1 VNAPTPRLGDPDA
14 EFRSSHVGA
23 SECAALFDCSPYV
36 TRFELWHRKQG
47 TIATPAFNEVGPDGT
62 PDDERIYWGVRLE
75 AAIIEAAKERY
86 GYTDRDQ
93 LKEISNGNGL
103 GGHPDRRVI
112 CPERGP
118 GILEVKTAD
127 WLVRKDWGD
136 EPPMH
141 YLLQSQAYQ
150 GLDKVQWGD
159 VLVLVGGNKLERF
172 CYDFRP
178 KIYAEIEKRVAEFW
192 RSIEANEPP
201 PADYAR
207 DLDTIADLN
216 REGTDEVV
224 DLTADN
230 LAHEAAAAFLFAK
243 EARLEAEKREDAAK
257 AELLDK
263 LGAASVARLNGFTVR
278 ATNVAALPPTEI
290 TADMIGTTI
299 GGRKAYRRLTV
310 KETN

>member
-1 VNAPTPRLGDPDA
+1 MNAPQSAA
-14 EFRSSHVGA
+14 ELDEAMFRATHVGA
-23 SECAALFDCSPYV
+23 SEAAALFDCSPYL
-36 TRFELWHRKQG
+36 TKFELYHRKKG
-47 TIATPAFNEVGPDGT
+47 NIATPEFNALHDDGT
-62 PDDERIYWGVRLE
+62 PDDERIYWGVKLE

-86 GYTDRDQ
+86 GYQDREQ
-93 LKEISNGNGL
+93 AEHLSNGKGL

-118 GILEVKTAD
+118 GILEIKTAD
-127 WLVRKDWGD
+127 WLVRKSWGD
-136 EPPMH
+136 EPPAH
-141 YLLQSQAYQ
+141 YLIQSQAYQ
-150 GLDKVQWGD
+150 GLDGVAWGD

-178 KIYAEIEKRVAEFW
+178 KIYAEIEKRVEAFW
-192 RSIEANEPP
+192 QSIAADEPP

-207 DLDTIADLN
+207 DLPTITELY
-216 REGTDEVV
+216 REGTEEVV

-263 LGAASVARLNGFTVR
+263 LGPASTAMLNGFVVR
-278 ATNVAALPPTEI
+278 AATVAAIPEREAEPGEI
-290 TADMIGTTI
+290 IR
-299 GGRKAYRRLTV
+299 GRKSYRRLIV
-310 KETN
+310 KETK

>member
-1 VNAPTPRLGDPDA
+1 MNAPSHASLSEA
-14 EFRSSHVGA
+14 QFRVSVVGA
-23 SECAALFDCSPYV
+23 SEVAALFDCSPYL
-36 TRFELWHRKQG
+36 THFELFHRKKG
-47 TIATPAFNEVGPDGT
+47 NIATPEFNALHEGT
-62 PDDERIYWGVRLE
+62 PEDERIYWGVRLE

-86 GYTDRDQ
+86 GYIDRDQ
-93 LKEISNGNGL
+93 VERLSNGNGL

-118 GILEVKTAD
+118 GILEIKTAD
-127 WLVRKDWGD
+127 WLVRKQWGD
-136 EPPMH
+136 EPPTN
-141 YLLQSQAYQ
+141 YLIQSQAYQ
-150 GLDKVQWGD
+150 GLDKVRWGD

-178 KIYAEIEKRVAEFW
+178 KIYAEIERKVEAFW
-192 RSIEANEPP
+192 QSIEANDPP
-201 PADYAR
+201 PADYTR
-207 DLDTIADLN
+207 DLDTIADLY

-263 LGAASVARLNGFTVR
+263 LGPASVAKLNGFIVR
-278 ATNVAALPPTEI
+278 ATTVAGIPERVAEPGE
-290 TADMIGTTI
+290 MIR
-299 GGRKAYRRLTV
+299 GRKSYRRITV
-310 KETN
+310 KEQA

>member
-1 VNAPTPRLGDPDA
+1 VFAVNAHSHSTLSEA
-14 EFRSSHVGA
+14 QFRASVVGA
-23 SECAALFDCSPYV
+23 SEVAALFDCSPYL
-36 TRFELWHRKQG
+36 TRFELWHRKKG
-47 TIATPAFNEVGPDGT
+47 NIATPEFNARHDNGSPE
-62 PDDERIYWGVRLE
+62 DERILWGVKLE
-75 AAIIEAAKERY
+75 AAIIEEAKERY
-86 GYTDRDQ
+86 GYIDRDQ
-93 LKEISNGNGL
+93 VERLSNGNGL

-127 WLVRKDWGD
+127 WLIRKSWGD

-150 GLDKVQWGD
+150 GLDKVAWGD

-178 KIYAEIEKRVAEFW
+178 KIYAEIEKRVADFW
-192 RSIEANEPP
+192 ASVEANDPP
-201 PADYAR
+201 PADYTR
-207 DLDTIADLN
+207 DLDTIGELY
-216 REGTDEVV
+216 REGTDESV
-224 DLTADN
+224 DLTGDN

-263 LGAASVARLNGFTVR
+263 LGTASTALLNGFTVR
-278 ATNVAALPPTEI
+278 ATTVAAIPDRPAQPDEI
-290 TADMIGTTI
+290 IK
-299 GGRKAYRRLTV
+299 GRRAYRRITV
-310 KETN
+310 KEMK